1 MTLTADDVTTSNSWG
16 YVSTG
21 RCGVCR
27 TYQELYVVSVIK
39 DSNEMCVNCLMGHLR
54 ELYRYNEVLTEEA
67 LYAIRDSR
75 PRPDVEHCY
84 TCEGV
89 SDGTRDLIATWDG
102 EGEPR
107 YVHDNSECSQSCE
120 RCDTQYP
127 RYNWR
132 VNIFYSTPLSF
143 PQFEKVFSQEC
154 CPKCREE
161 IYTENGGADNFFRC
175 SCCDS
180 MEILDD
186 AAYFNGTC
194 YCDSCYSNNV
204 YTCDDCGQS
213 YWDGD
218 GHYCPED
225 DEDGSHL
232 INSYSYKPRPYF
244 FGTATYHMGFELE
257 VESDGNSRRDGAEVV
272 TNALGERIYLK
283 EDGSLSDGFEIVTH
297 PHSLDEYQRNFDW
310 SALNQLRRLGF
321 RSWDTSTCGL
331 HVHVSR
337 TAFGNPNTRRDIVRI
352 QAHELRFMKL
362 IYDNERQISRL
373 AGRTSNYATFED
385 KGRLVSKVKYG
396 NQSNGRYSAI
406 NSDNSA
412 TLEVRVFRG
421 SLKPE
426 RVLMALELVQCAVE
440 YTRGLHVSASNKAL
454 SWMMFTRY
462 VADNASTYPHLFT
475 AMEKSFMSDSIND

>member
-1 MTLTADDVTTSNSWG
+1 MTLTLEDVVASNTWG

-75 PRPDVEHCY
+75 PRPDGEHCY

-89 SDGTRDLIATWDG
+89 SDGIRDLIPTWDG
-102 EGEPR
+102 NYTER
-107 YVHDNSECSQSCE
+107 YVHDNSDCSQSCE
-120 RCDTQYP
+120 RCDTVYP

-132 VNIFYSTPLSF
+132 INVFYSGPLAF
-143 PQFEKVFSQEC
+143 PQFDKVFGQEC
-154 CPKCREE
+154 CPKCQDEVYLE
-161 IYTENGGADNFFRC
+161 HGGKDEFFRC
-175 SCCDS
+175 GCCES
-180 MEILDD
+180 MEIDSHW
-186 AAYFNGTC
+186 FNGGSYCETC
-194 YCDSCYSNNV
+194 YDNNV
-204 YTCDDCGQS
+204 YTCDECDQT

-218 GHYCPED
+218 GHYCPEE

-337 TAFGNPNTRRDIVRI
+337 TAFGTPNTRRDIVKI

-373 AGRTSNYATFED
+373 AGRSSNYATFED
-385 KGRLVSKVKYG
+385 KGRLVSKIKHG

-406 NSDNSA
+406 NSENSA

-462 VADNASTYPHLFT
+462 VADNASTYPHLFA

>member
-1 MTLTADDVTTSNSWG
+1 MTLTLEDVATCNSWG
-16 YVSTG
+16 YVRTG
-21 RCGVCR
+21 RCDACR
-27 TYQELYVVSVIK
+27 TYQQLYVISIIK
-39 DSNEMCVNCLMGHLR
+39 DSSEMCVNCLMGHLN
-54 ELYRYNEVLTEEA
+54 ELRRYSGLLEMEA
-67 LYAIRDSR
+67 MYAIRDSR
-75 PRPDVEHCY
+75 PRPDGEHCY
-84 TCEGV
+84 SCEGV
-89 SDGTRDLIATWDG
+89 SDDVRDLIPTHDG
-102 EGEPR
+102 NYVER
-107 YVHDNSECSQSCE
+107 YVHDNSDCSVSCE

-132 VNIFYSTPLSF
+132 VGNFYSGDLSF
-143 PQFEKVFSQEC
+143 PRFERIFSQEC
-154 CPKCREE
+154 CPKCQEE
-161 IYTENGGADNFFRC
+161 LVNEHGGSDNLFHC
-175 SCCDS
+175 SGCDS
-180 MEILDD
+180 VELVDD
-186 AAYFNGTC
+186 SDYFNGTR
-194 YCDSCYSNNV
+194 YCNCCWDNYV
-204 YTCDDCGQS
+204 YTCDDCGEM
-213 YWDGD
+213 YWDGN
-218 GHYCPED
+218 GHYCD
-225 DEDGSHL
+225 SDGSHL

-244 FGTATYHMGFELE
+244 FGTASYHMGFELE
-257 VESDGNSRRDGAEVV
+257 VESGGNSRADGAEVI

-337 TAFGNPNTRRDIVRI
+337 TAFGNPNSRRDIVKI

-362 IYDNERQISRL
+362 IYDNDRQISRL
-373 AGRTSNYATFED
+373 AGRTSSYATFED
-385 KGRLVSKVKYG
+385 KGCLVRKVKYG
-396 NQSNGRYSAI
+396 NQNNGRYSAI
-406 NSDNSA
+406 NSENSE

-462 VADNASTYPHLFT
+462 VADNASTYPHLFA
-475 AMEKSFMSDSIND
+475 AMEKSFMSDKIED

>member
-1 MTLTADDVTTSNSWG
+1 MTLTLEDVVASNTWG

-21 RCGVCR
+21 RCGACR
-27 TYQELYVVSVIK
+27 TYQELYVVSIVK
-39 DSNEMCVNCLMGHLR
+39 NSNELCVNCLMGNLR
-54 ELYRYNEVLTEEA
+54 ELRRFGDLLTDEA
-67 LYAIRDSR
+67 LQAINDSR
-75 PRPDVEHCY
+75 PRPDIEHCY

-89 SDGTRDLIATWDG
+89 SDGIRDLIPTHDANYI
-102 EGEPR
+102 ER
-107 YVHDNSECSQSCE
+107 YVHDNSDCAQSCE
-120 RCDTQYP
+120 RCDIQYP

-132 VNIFYSTPLSF
+132 VATAYARGLDFM
-143 PQFEKVFSQEC
+143 QFEKVFGQEC
-154 CPKCREE
+154 CLKCRDEL
-161 IYTENGGADNFFRC
+161 YTDGGGEDNFFRC
-175 SCCDS
+175 ACCES
-180 MEILDD
+180 MEIMDD
-186 AAYFNGTC
+186 SAYFNSVR
-194 YCDSCYSNNV
+194 YCESCYDNNV
-204 YTCDDCGQS
+204 YTCDDCGVE

-218 GHYCPED
+218 GHNCEED
-225 DEDGSHL
+225 DDGGHL

-244 FGTATYHMGFELE
+244 FGTASYHMGFELE

-321 RSWDTSTCGL
+321 RSWDTSSCGL

-337 TAFGNPNTRRDIVRI
+337 TAFGFAHKRSDIVKV

-362 IYDNERQISRL
+362 IYDNDRQISRL
-373 AGRTSNYATFED
+373 AGRKSSYATFDD
-385 KGRLVSKVKYG
+385 KGHLVNKIKYG
-396 NQSNGRYSAI
+396 NQENGRYSAI
-406 NSDNSA
+406 NSENSE

-440 YTRGLHVSASNKAL
+440 YTRDLHVSASNKAL

-462 VADNASTYPHLFT
+462 VVDNSATYPHLFA
-475 AMEKSFMSDSIND
+475 AMEKSFMSDSVTD